1 MQVDSII
8 SKIEGRIAQIEGKFD
23 ELFPRPASKRAR
35 SSASASAGALQPLPG
50 EITDLVRDTAV
61 KYGIDPGLFSRLV
74 HAESGGNTRSV
85 SSVGALGLTQLMPGT
100 AAALGVDDAFDPV
113 ENLDGGARYL
123 KQLMDRFGDTRLAV
137 AAYNAGPGAVKRY
150 NGVPPFAETQAFV
163 KKVLG
168 E

>member
-1 MQVDSII
+1 
-8 SKIEGRIAQIEGKFD
+8 
-23 ELFPRPASKRAR
+23 
-35 SSASASAGALQPLPG
+35 
-50 EITDLVRDTAV
+50 
-61 KYGIDPGLFSRLV
+61 
-74 HAESGGNTRSV
+74 V

-100 AAALGVDDAFDPV
+100 ASALGVDDPFDPAA
-113 ENLDGGARYL
+113 NLDGGARYL